1 MTAASVEPVSG
12 GRDVPRVIWSWAL
25 YDWANSAF
33 TTLVVTF
40 IYATYFT
47 KSFGTDPELTASW
60 WGRAVSLSALA
71 IAILSPVLGAAADRA
86 GARKRFLMVTTLIC
100 VVGTTLLAFVVP
112 GTPHAV
118 TLALGI
124 FVVANIAYEI
134 GNVFY
139 NSFLSEIA
147 SPARIGRISGYGWG
161 LGYAGGLVCMA
172 VALVGFVQ
180 PAEPWFGISTANGWN
195 VRATNILVSLWFL
208 VFALP
213 LFLAVPER
221 RKAAVR
227 FEPLAA
233 FRELAET
240 FRQLRRYRETFKF
253 LVARLIYNDGLVTI
267 FAFGGIYAANEFG
280 LSFSQVLVFG
290 VVLNVAAGL
299 GAFLFGVV
307 DDRLGGKWTI
317 LASLIALTGATA
329 LAVWA
334 PNATWLWVAGILI
347 GIFVG
352 PNQSA
357 SRSLMGRFVPER
369 RQAEF
374 FGFFAFSGKATS
386 FMAPL
391 LYGEAAK
398 AFGSLRAGVATVA
411 IFFVVGG
418 VLLLGVDEQAGIAA
432 AADEGRGTIDDRR

>member
-1 MTAASVEPVSG
+1 MTAASVEQAPS
-12 GRDVPRVIWSWAL
+12 GRDVPRVVWSWAL
-25 YDWANSAF
+25 FDWANSAF

-86 GARKRFLMVTTLIC
+86 GARKRFLMVTTLVC
-100 VVGTTLLAFVVP
+100 VVGTTALAFVVP

-124 FVVANIAYEI
+124 FVVANIAFEI

-172 VALVGFVQ
+172 VALVGFIQ

-195 VRATNILVSLWFL
+195 VRATNILVALWFV

-221 RKAAVR
+221 RKAELR

-233 FRELAET
+233 FRELGRDLPPSAPLP
-240 FRQLRRYRETFKF
+240 RDVQVPGRAADLQRRARDDLRLRRDLCGQR
-253 LVARLIYNDGLVTI
+253 VQA
-267 FAFGGIYAANEFG
+267 
-280 LSFSQVLVFG
+280 
-290 VVLNVAAGL
+290 VVQPGAGL
-299 GAFLFGVV
+299 RRGAQRGGRTRCVPLRRGRRPARRQV
-307 DDRLGGKWTI
+307 DDPRF
-317 LASLIALTGATA
+317 
-329 LAVWA
+329 
-334 PNATWLWVAGILI
+334 AGRRSPVRPHLRS
-347 GIFVG
+347 G
-352 PNQSA
+352 P
-357 SRSLMGRFVPER
+357 RTPPG
-369 RQAEF
+369 
-374 FGFFAFSGKATS
+374 SGS
-386 FMAPL
+386 P
-391 LYGEAAK
+391 
-398 AFGSLRAGVATVA
+398 GS
-411 IFFVVGG
+411 
-418 VLLLGVDEQAGIAA
+418 
-432 AADEGRGTIDDRR
+432 